1 MSYEYVS
8 NRPVCHLF
16 VCHLFVCH
24 LFVTCHLFV
33 SLSPVCLLLLK
44 KADDKG
50 PRDYAVLQQ

>member
-24 LFVTCHLFV
+24 LFVRHLFV
-33 SLSPVCLLLLK
+33 RK
-44 KADDKG
+44 RRFK
-50 PRDYAVLQQ
+50 AVLISGVF